1 MESTAVRTFSK
12 SVDFL
17 EKWLRFVKYN
27 KFIDQ
32 VDIIPFKCP
41 LMKKF
46 DKHLLEGEPFHFQEV
61 YDYSVT
67 VNKPITDI
75 IDLTFTDKYYK
86 PKQDDFATTNV
97 THHKFKIPGKKVP
110 TAEQLKSIMD
120 TMENLA
126 KEKRVMGVHCTH
138 GINRTGYIICTF
150 MVQRLGWEPQ
160 AAMDAFAVA
169 RGIPIQ
175 HQEYIDAVLAL
186 KEKQANQ
193 ENEKLENQEIQ
204 EIQEKFEKQE
214 IQEKSEPQAPSPIE
228 ENK

>member
-27 KFIDQ
+27 KFIDN

-41 LMKKF
+41 LMQKF
-46 DKHLLEGEPFHFQEV
+46 DKHLLPGEHFHFQDV
-61 YDYSVT
+61 YDYSVSIE
-67 VNKPITDI
+67 KPITDI

-86 PKQDDFATTNV
+86 PKQDDFAATKV
-97 THHKFKIPGKKVP
+97 THHKFKIPGKKLP
-110 TAEQLKSIMD
+110 TAEMLKTILD
-120 TMENLA
+120 TMESLA
-126 KEKRVMGVHCTH
+126 KDKKVMGVHCTH

-150 MVQRLGWEPQ
+150 MVERLGWEPQ
-160 AAMDAFAVA
+160 AAIDAFGVA

-186 KEKQANQ
+186 NKTEQTQ
-193 ENEKLENQEIQ
+193 EAQEAAQEGENKNDKI
-204 EIQEKFEKQE
+204 
-214 IQEKSEPQAPSPIE
+214 EPQPPSPVE
-228 ENK
+228 EKKE